1 LELITLKAI
10 LLGFK
15 NLGVHFNENEVK
27 SLLVPFL
34 EAFRK
39 HSITVVDSEEYE
51 FFKIMPVFFMLS
63 KATSIEK
70 AIVVFLFILEH
81 FQIFR

>member
-1 LELITLKAI
+1 MELISLKAI
-10 LLGFK
+10 ILGFK
-15 NLGVHFNENEVK
+15 NLGVLFSENEIN

-51 FFKIMPVFFMLS
+51 FINIMPIFFMLS
-63 KATSIEK
+63 KSSSIEK
-70 AIVVFLFILEH
+70 AIVND
-81 FQIFR
+81 